1 MADNVIQIEV
11 ELKGQK
17 EATKRLET
25 LKDGAKEVGEGFQ
38 GITKVMDKS
47 TADIGEGLATMT
59 GAVGESI
66 DAFSELKS
74 SVANFGTGGAS
85 SLMGLIGP
93 IGMVTAAVAT
103 LYEGFRQL
111 SGAAEE
117 AKNREE
123 AMAAAASDLFSK
135 LEALAEG
142 GVVPATEALM
152 KFTEVTLQ
160 SQMAKDLL
168 EKQVEKTRPKMEA
181 LSEAVEDEAK
191 ARAELN
197 KLDAKGRKLTDERS
211 SAQMRL
217 NTAEMRRIKAQGEL
231 RQKIK
236 KLNEPMQQNLKLL
249 AEASKQEKEL
259 EKNTTDNLK
268 AKVKEQAERLKALQ
282 IAEQELYTKD
292 ELVLST
298 AKEQFELEAS
308 KLALKADKM
317 TRDELT
323 KTIKEQGQA
332 ILTLTQQEVEGR
344 AQATKARRAFAEEE
358 KKEAEAEAKRRAEAA
373 KARQAIA
380 EAEAKRQ
387 IILSGQL
394 KQLEIKIEKDGD
406 AELLALAKAR
416 RDTGLQLAKEDAMS
430 KAIVQKQYELEVQ
443 SIQEQAANRA
453 LALQQ
458 KIDDQL
464 AAGRKKQADERAKA
478 FKQQLEEQKVL
489 AAQVSDV
496 LDMYGTGL
504 AEAAVSSILFGEGF
518 KKAAGEVLKALAVES
533 GVRALMKTA
542 EATAMLL
549 INPALSANLFAA
561 AGGYAAA
568 AGVAYAGASALGAG
582 GGGGT
587 GGATASPSGAPQ
599 TATAPQRERA
609 ETSSSIVNINFGGAV
624 IYDTKEAA
632 RRAMMNDLVR
642 TYNSTNRGSVR
653 FAFDRGT
660 R

>member
-549 INPALSANLFAA
+549 INPTLSANLFAA